1 MDVNKI
7 HPRCLPILP
16 TVYDES
22 LSYYESVC
30 KLVSKVNE
38 LVDFINNIKLD
49 VFEEAKAYT
58 DGEIVALD
66 DRVTQAVKDV
76 QEIEKELSRQY
87 EVFEIETT
95 NKIDGFDKRLVEM
108 SDRINGI
115 VDVVNARTDL
125 AIEQNNAYIFD
136 QIENNILSNIN
147 VINYFTGETISVQ
160 DMFNYLATLHLENS
174 LTYAV
179 LVTKAIT
186 VDYLIGKSLTYTQLV
201 KNGGTLL

>member
-16 TVYDES
+16 AVYDES

-49 VFEEAKAYT
+49 IFEEAKAYT
-58 DGEIVALD
+58 DGEIIALEG
-66 DRVTQAVKDV
+66 RVTQAVKDV

-95 NKIDGFDKRLVEM
+95 KRIDSFDERLVEM
-108 SDRINGI
+108 SDRINDI
-115 VDVVNARTDL
+115 VGVVNARTDL
-125 AIEQNNAYIFD
+125 AIEQNNNYIFD
-136 QIENNILSNIN
+136 QIENNILSNIS
-147 VINYFTGETISVQ
+147 VVNYFTGETVSVQ

-186 VDYLIGKSLTYTQLV
+186 VDYLIGKSLTYTQLI

>member
-1 MDVNKI
+1 MDINKVYT
-7 HPRCLPILP
+7 RCYPILP
-16 TVYDES
+16 TVYDDS

-49 VFEEAKAYT
+49 IFAESKAYT
-58 DGEIVALD
+58 DSAILALE

-76 QEIEKELSRQY
+76 QEIEKELLSQY

-95 NKIDGFDKRLVEM
+95 KRIDGFDNRLSEM
-108 SDRINGI
+108 SDRINEI
-115 VDVVNARTDL
+115 VNVVNDRTDL
-125 AIEQNNAYIFD
+125 AIKQNNEYIFD
-136 QIENNILSNIN
+136 QIENNILSNIS

>member
-49 VFEEAKAYT
+49 IFEEAKAYT
-58 DGEIVALD
+58 DGEIVALEG
-66 DRVTQAVKDV
+66 RVTQAVKDV

-95 NKIDGFDKRLVEM
+95 KRIDGFDDRLSEM

-115 VDVVNARTDL
+115 VGVVNARTDL
-125 AIEQNNAYIFD
+125 AIEQNNEYIFD
-136 QIENNILSNIN
+136 QIENNILSNIS
-147 VINYFTGETISVQ
+147 VINYFTGETVSVQ